1 MSDRH
6 PIIIV
11 GGGLVG
17 ASLALGLA
25 RAGQASCLI
34 ESHELR
40 GGGQPNFDD
49 RTLALSLAST
59 RILNHLGVWNTIAES
74 GSPIRHI
81 HVSTRGSFGTAR
93 IHAEDYGLD
102 YLGVVA
108 KARVVGTTVLAALK
122 KETLCSIIAPASV
135 KALKASA
142 DTVTLE
148 LQTEAG
154 SKTLSTDCL
163 IGADGAQSFVRNAI
177 GLTADAHDYEQTAMI
192 MNVTTDRPHNGWAY
206 ERFTPHG
213 TVALLPHGPDRMGAV
228 WCLPRKEAV
237 EKLEASDERIID
249 GLQSQ
254 MGYRAGRIT
263 RVGKRSSYPLHL
275 VNAPQVVRGRCAIIG
290 NAAHTIHPIGAQG
303 FNLGLRD
310 IAHLVETL
318 PETAPG
324 AVPARLL
331 GYQALRETDQKR
343 IVGFSHGLA
352 AWFAINQPWSR
363 AIAAAGLVAVDTVP
377 MLKRSL
383 VERTLGLGS
392 RPPVMAQ
399 QSSAGA

>member
-1 MSDRH
+1 MSDHH
-6 PIIIV
+6 PVIIV

-25 RAGQASCLI
+25 RAGQACCLI

-59 RILNHLGVWNTIAES
+59 RILNHLGVWNTIADS
-74 GSPIRHI
+74 GSPIEHI
-81 HVSTRGSFGTAR
+81 HVSTRGAFGTAR

-102 YLGVVA
+102 FLGVVA
-108 KARVVGTTVLAALK
+108 KARVVGTTVLAALI
-122 KETLCSIIAPASV
+122 KESLCTLVAPASV
-135 KALKASA
+135 QALRAES
-142 DTVTLE
+142 DHVTLDLE
-148 LQTEAG
+148 TETG
-154 SKTLSTDCL
+154 VVSLTTDCL
-163 IGADGAQSFVRNAI
+163 VGADGARSFVRGVV
-177 GLTADAHDYEQTAMI
+177 GLTADTQDYQQTAMI
-192 MNVTTDRPHNGWAY
+192 MNVTTDRPHNGWAF

-213 TVALLPHGPDRMGAV
+213 TVALLPHGPDRMGAI
-228 WCLPRKEAV
+228 WCVPRANADRM
-237 EKLEASDERIID
+237 LNTNDEEIIN
-249 GLQSQ
+249 GLQAQ
-254 MGYRAGRIT
+254 MGHRAGRIT

-310 IAHLVETL
+310 IAHLVEIL
-318 PETAPG
+318 PETTPG
-324 AVPARLL
+324 DIPRRLL
-331 GYQALRETDQKR
+331 DYQAARETDQKG

-352 AWFAINQPWSR
+352 SWFAIDQPWSR
-363 AIAAAGLVAVDTVP
+363 ALAAAGLVAVDALP
-377 MLKRSL
+377 LLKRSL

-392 RPPVMAQ
+392 RPPAMARV
-399 QSSAGA
+399 SGVET